1 MSEHIK
7 NFIDNLANGNN
18 SDAGEN
24 FKDALRAKIGDALEV
39 QRKDVASNMFQQAFE
54 ADPISDDK
62 PEVAEPGVFNQ
73 DGSVTNSSDVK
84 ADAVSAEAE
93 TSETDNK

>member
-39 QRKDVASNMFQQAFE
+39 QRKEIAGNMFQQSFE

-73 DGSVTNSSDVK
+73 DGSVTNTSDMQ
-84 ADAVSAEAE
+84 AEPVSAEAE
-93 TSETDNK
+93 TSETDSK